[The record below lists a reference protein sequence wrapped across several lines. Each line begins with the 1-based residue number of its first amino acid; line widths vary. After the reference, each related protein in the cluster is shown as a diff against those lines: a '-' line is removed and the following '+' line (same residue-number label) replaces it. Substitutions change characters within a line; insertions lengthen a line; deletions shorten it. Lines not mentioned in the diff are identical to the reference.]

1 MTPVLELA
9 DVTFRR
15 DGKQIIDG
23 ISLTVLPGE
32 HWALLGPN
40 GAGKSTLLGFCAA
53 VTFPT
58 SGTVHVLGEQM
69 GRTELARLRHSIGH
83 VNPRHRLHSALTVR
97 ELVLTGLTATID
109 VPMRWSP
116 SAADLR
122 RADAMIATVG
132 MTRRADDVWPTLS
145 QGERGRALIARA
157 LISAP
162 RLLLL
167 DEPTTGLDVAARE
180 QLLETVDSL
189 DEVHPEM
196 ASILVTHHLEELPT
210 TTTHCAADRRRAH
223 SGQRRGRRNRHHRQ
237 RDGRVRS
244 PDRGRLHAGPL
255 DGPHQG
261 QPHRPVTL
269 SPPAAAAGRRRS
281 SCDRRCGTHRPPDP
295 PREARCRRRSRV
307 APSAHAGCARTS
319 DP

>member
-1 MTPVLELA
+1 LLRNDTEWEVPPAVTPVLQLA

-23 ISLTVLPGE
+23 ISLTVHPGE

-97 ELVLTGLTATID
+97 EVVITGITATID
-109 VPMRWSP
+109 LPMRWSL
-116 SAADLR
+116 SADEGR

-167 DEPTTGLDVAARE
+167 DEPTTGLDVAASK
-180 QLLETVDSL
+180 QLRETVGSL
-189 DEVHPEM
+189 DEVHPGM

-210 TTTHCAADRRRAH
+210 STTHALLIAGGRTVA
-223 SGQRRGRRNRHHRQ
+223 RG
-237 RDGRVRS
+237 
-244 PDRGRLHAGPL
+244 
-255 DGPHQG
+255 
-261 QPHRPVTL
+261 
-269 SPPAAAAGRRRS
+269 PAAETVTTEHVTAAFDHPIEVGYTQGRW
-281 SCDRRCGTHRPPDP
+281 T
-295 PREARCRRRSRV
+295 
-307 APSAHAGCARTS
+307 ARTKAS
-319 DP
+319 RIDL